1 MTALLNNYDFMHS
14 TEVVGQM
21 ISEKNVGVTFAG
33 TQAFTAY
40 DKKGNPTVIT
50 LPMLAEDFND
60 EMRKYIRGF
69 LDHESAH
76 VLYTD
81 GEEFSKRID
90 KFEKKY
96 GKEVA
101 QKATLLFNIA
111 EDARI
116 EELMKNRYKGSK
128 ENLRDVLQM
137 IVDKH
142 ISKFDETTPNED
154 IINRTMI
161 FYARYLVGAD
171 YATEFFNNKPS
182 YLKLCQAYD
191 KAVKNLYERMSKAK
205 STKELLDIIEA
216 YLKENE
222 DELKKMSMPSEGEES
237 GEGSSK
243 GSSGKSKTK
252 VKSSKSKKGSDKK
265 DEKDDK
271 SEDDSEEKDKDKTDK
286 DEDKKDED
294 KKDEGDGKDKGDDE
308 EDSSKDKKEG
318 EEKDKEEDEKDGKG
332 KEEEED
338 EEELEGLKAEVTIG
352 EDFGSLVRD
361 AIKDIIEE
369 ENGVKNDPNVYRPL
383 TTKYDEIQP
392 VSSQDFG
399 VKRYLEKN
407 FRDYTKFVEDSA
419 EYSSVIQ
426 KQLERY
432 MTAISISSWEYGHR
446 KGALYGAGLSRLI
459 TGDDRIFRKKTE
471 RKTKDVAVSLLIDL
485 SGSMY
490 YAKARYAC
498 MSAYIFGLALS
509 KIGINFEILGFT
521 TKEEPRDE
529 YFDALQDAED
539 EAFNG
544 QPSYTRSEPLYIPI
558 FKKFGDRF
566 TTSTAQTLAYFSQ
579 EDNVMRNN
587 VDGECLLIAAKR
599 LLTQPQ
605 RRKILFV
612 FSDGRPEFATYYN
625 RWQRKHLHY
634 AIEQV
639 KKSKVD
645 LYAIGIRSDVVSDF
659 YPHWSTIDDLEDLGK
674 ETLTQLKKFLIS

>member
-1 MTALLNNYDFMHS
+1 MSMLLNNYDFMHS

-40 DKKGNPTVIT
+40 DKKGKPTVIT
-50 LPMLAEDFND
+50 LPMLSENFND

-90 KFEKKY
+90 KIEKKY

-116 EELMKNRYKGSK
+116 EELMKERYKGSK

-142 ISKFDETTPNED
+142 ISKFDETTSKED
-154 IINRTMI
+154 IVNRTMI

-171 YATEFFNNKPS
+171 YATEFFNKRPS
-182 YLKLCQAYD
+182 YLKLCQVYD

-222 DELKKMSMPSEGEES
+222 DELKKMAMPSEGEES
-237 GEGSSK
+237 GESSSK
-243 GSSGKSKTK
+243 GSGGKSRTK
-252 VKSSKSKKGSDKK
+252 VKTSKSKKGSDKK

-271 SEDDSEEKDKDKTDK
+271 SEGGSEEKDKDKTDK
-286 DEDKKDED
+286 DEN
-294 KKDEGDGKDKGDDE
+294 KKDEGDGKDKEDE
-308 EDSSKDKKEG
+308 EAPSKEKEDKKEG
-318 EEKDKEEDEKDGKG
+318 EGEDKKEDEKDGKG
-332 KEEEED
+332 DEEEKD
-338 EEELEGLKAEVTIG
+338 EEELDKLKSEVNIG
-352 EDFGSLVRD
+352 EDFGTLVRD
-361 AIKDIIEE
+361 AIKDIIDE
-369 ENGVKNDPNVYRPL
+369 ENGDKSDPNVYRPL
-383 TTKYDEIQP
+383 TTKYDEIMP
-392 VSSQDFG
+392 VSSQDFC

-407 FRDYTKFVEDSA
+407 FKDYTSFVEDSA
-419 EYSSVIQ
+419 QYSSVIQ

-432 MTAISISSWEYGHR
+432 MTAISVSSWEYGHR

-490 YAKARYAC
+490 YEKARYAC
-498 MSAYIFGLALS
+498 MSAYIFGTALT

-521 TKEEPRDE
+521 TKNEPRDE

-539 EAFNG
+539 VAFNG
-544 QPSYTRSEPLYIPI
+544 QPSYTRSEPLYMPI

-566 TTSTAQTLAYFSQ
+566 TTSTAQTLSYFSQ

-599 LLTQPQ
+599 LMAQPQ
-605 RRKILFV
+605 HRKILFV
-612 FSDGRPEFATYYN
+612 FSDGRPEYATYYN
-625 RWQRKHLHY
+625 RWQKKHLHF
-634 AIEQV
+634 AVEQV
-639 KKSKVD
+639 KKAKVD
-645 LYAIGIRSDVVSDF
+645 LYAIGIRSNVVSNF
-659 YPHWSTIDDLEDLGK
+659 YPHWSTIYDLEDLGK